1 MIERKILRFITL
13 VAVALCVACV
23 PAFVSGSSAQERKM
37 DCNGN
42 DHWWG
47 DNYSGHCEI
56 REQTISAGGTL
67 SVNGG
72 RNGGISI
79 KGWDRNNVLVRAR
92 IQTGA
97 KTSQEAAELARQI
110 RIETGGSQVRA
121 EGPTGVE
128 DQRWAVSYE
137 IYVPQQ
143 SDLSLETYNGG
154 ISVADV
160 RGQIEFKAHNGGV
173 SLRRLGGNVR
183 GATTNGGLNVD
194 LAGNRWEGEG
204 LDAVTTNGG
213 VNILIPENYSARLES
228 GTRNGGLNLGFPV
241 TVQGRVNKEISVD
254 LGSGGAT
261 VRAVTT
267 NGGVTIKRKGQ
278 D

>member
-1 MIERKILRFITL
+1 MIERRIFKLTTL
-13 VAVALCVACV
+13 VAMALFVTCGS
-23 PAFVSGSSAQERKM
+23 AFVPGASGQDRKM
-37 DCNGN
+37 DCNDN
-42 DHWWG
+42 WG
-47 DNYSGHCEI
+47 SDRYSSHCEI
-56 REQTISAGGTL
+56 QEQTLSATGGVL

-72 RNGGISI
+72 RNGGVSI
-79 KGWDRNNVLVRAR
+79 KGWERNNVLVRAR

-110 RIETGGSQVRA
+110 KIETGGSQIRA
-121 EGPTGVE
+121 EGPTDLEGKH
-128 DQRWAVSYE
+128 WAVSYE
-137 IYVPQQ
+137 IFVPQQ

-154 ISVADV
+154 ISISDV

-173 SLRRLGGNVR
+173 SLRRLAGNVR
-183 GATTNGGLNVD
+183 GTTTNGGINVD
-194 LAGNRWEGEG
+194 LAGSRWDGEG
-204 LDAVTTNGG
+204 LDAVTRNGG
-213 VNILIPENYSARLES
+213 VNINVPENYSARLES

-241 TVQGRVNKEISVD
+241 TLQGRVDKEISVD

-261 VRAVTT
+261 VRAITT